1 MKELTKKQKKMLR
14 RIFAAAVLTLAA
26 AFLPLEGL
34 WRGVAFM
41 VPYLIAGYDVLWS
54 AVRKIAHGQLFDEEF
69 LMSIATLG
77 AIGIAEYPEAA
88 GVMIFYQVGEL
99 FQSIAVGRSRKSI
112 AALMDIRPESATVIR
127 NGEEV
132 SLSPEE
138 VGIGE
143 ILIVRPGEKIPL
155 DGVVIEG
162 RSSLDTAALTGESLP
177 VDCAEGDRVISGSI
191 NLSGLITMRAD
202 SLYRDSTVARILE
215 LVENSSEK
223 KARVENFIT
232 RFSRVYTPCVVAG
245 AVLLALLPPLLF
257 AKPWSVWLERALI
270 FLMVSCPCALVV
282 SVPMSFFGGIGG
294 ASKQGILIKGASYM
308 EVLANVRTVVMDK
321 TGTLTQGR
329 FQVEAVHPE
338 RVDGDTLLD
347 IAATAES
354 YSNHPVAES
363 IIRAHGRDI
372 DRSRLGEVEELA
384 GMGLSAQVDG
394 KLYYVGNGR
403 LMDRVGAKWH
413 ECHLSGTVIHVS
425 QGSDYMG
432 HILIN
437 DAVKPEAAEAIKEL
451 RSLGVET
458 TVMLTGDRE
467 EIARAVG
474 EKLGI
479 DKVCAGLLPGQK
491 VEQVESLLGAGKL
504 AFVGDGINDAPVL
517 TRADVGIA
525 MGALGSDAAIESADI
540 VLMDDKLSKLPLA
553 MRIARRTMR
562 IVRENIIFAL
572 GVKAIILLLGALGIA
587 DMWIAMFGDVGV
599 MVLAVLNSMRVMIK
613 IK

>member
-1 MKELTKKQKKMLR
+1 MKELTRKQKKMLW
-14 RIFAAAVLTLAA
+14 RIIAAAVLTVVAA
-26 AFLPLEGL
+26 LLPLEGL
-34 WRGVAFM
+34 WRGAAFM
-41 VPYLIAGYDVLWS
+41 LPYLIAGYDVLWS
-54 AVRKIAHGQLFDEEF
+54 AVRNIAHGQIFDEEF
-69 LMSIATLG
+69 LMGIATLG

-127 NGEEV
+127 NGQEL

-138 VGIGE
+138 VEIGE
-143 ILIVRPGEKIPL
+143 TVIVRPGEKIPL
-155 DGVVIEG
+155 DGTVIEG
-162 RSSLDTAALTGESLP
+162 HSSLDTAALTGESLP

-202 SLYRDSTVARILE
+202 SRYCDSTVARILE

-257 AKPWSVWLERALI
+257 GQVWSVWLERALI

-294 ASKQGILIKGASYM
+294 ASRQGILIKGASYM
-308 EVLANVRTVVMDK
+308 EVLAKVKTVVMDK

-338 RVDGDTLLD
+338 KVDEGTLLE

-372 DRSRLGEVEELA
+372 DKSRLGEVTELA
-384 GMGLSAQVDG
+384 GMGLSAEVDG

-403 LMDRVGAKWH
+403 LMDKVGANWH

-425 QGSDYMG
+425 QQSEYMG

-437 DAVKPEAAEAIKEL
+437 DAIKPEAAAAIKEL
-451 RSLGVET
+451 RALGVET

-467 EIARAVG
+467 EIARTVG

-479 DKVCAGLLPGQK
+479 DRVCAGLLPGQK
-491 VEQVESLLGAGKL
+491 VEQVESLLGEGKL

-562 IVRENIIFAL
+562 IVRQNIVFAL
-572 GVKAIILLLGALGIA
+572 GVKAVILLLGALGLA

-599 MVLAVLNSMRVMIK
+599 MVLAVLNAMRVMIK
-613 IK
+613 VK

>member
-14 RIFAAAVLTLAA
+14 RIIAAAVLTLVAA
-26 AFLPLEGL
+26 LLPLEGL

-41 VPYLIAGYDVLWS
+41 APYLIAGYDVLWS

-99 FQSIAVGRSRKSI
+99 FQSIAVGRSRRSI

-127 NGEEV
+127 NGEEL

-138 VGIGE
+138 VEIGE
-143 ILIVRPGEKIPL
+143 RLIVRPGEKVPL
-155 DGVVIEG
+155 DGIVIEG
-162 RSSLDTAALTGESLP
+162 HSSLDTAALTGESLP

-437 DAVKPEAAEAIKEL
+437 DAVKPEAAEAIREL

-553 MRIARRTMR
+553 MRISRRTMR